1 MNKNAKYFKYLCIEI
16 KSAPKAKRK
25 NFENDL
31 RESLKEI
38 FCNVDPRCR
47 ANQYELH
54 LSESVANFFEQLI
67 LQGKIIKI
75 DKSFSINNINFQ

>member
-31 RESLKEI
+31 R
-38 FCNVDPRCR
+38 DPRCR